1 MTHRHSTARLSRRCD
16 TGEPPNGPA
25 HAKRPRRV
33 MRRIAIVPA
42 LFVLLRLAA
51 CASPSPKPVEL
62 LPERARITRI
72 SEQPGSV
79 RLDGLSPLVGFAHGK
94 DCTFIHCLEVVTE
107 GLGRPFGYD
116 ELMGVSGMAFR
127 LQFRVDRW
135 DVGNSDPLVGE
146 SNLDLLFEAVGWEY
160 EVRIVRRDQMSE
172 AAALRGQIAQSLD
185 RSVPVLAANIIRPE
199 DWGIVVGYR
208 ADQQWLCRSYNN
220 GALSTDAVANGW
232 PTAVVLLNRR
242 TAPAARQNVLRAS
255 IRQAVDLFQRRQS
268 GRYALG
274 SQAFD
279 AWSRGLRSAS
289 DRSYLHP
296 NAWTYVCLMDA
307 RAAAARYLRSIARE
321 FGAQGKHL
329 EAAAIIYEEELRILR
344 EGYRYVPSESSFPDS
359 MPPQEMR
366 DRQIDT
372 LQRAKSHEEQAI
384 AELERAM

>member
-1 MTHRHSTARLSRRCD
+1 MTYRNSTVSISRRLR
-16 TGEPPNGPA
+16 TAGPHDQFA
-25 HAKRPRRV
+25 RAWFQSRNLYRPTCL
-33 MRRIAIVPA
+33 MGLLL
-42 LFVLLRLAA
+42 LFGSAT

-62 LPERARITRI
+62 QPERTRITRI

-79 RLDGLSPLVGFAHGK
+79 RLDGLSPLAGFAHGK
-94 DCTFIHCLEVVTE
+94 DCTFIHCLEIVTE

-127 LQFRVDRW
+127 LQFRADRW

-146 SNLDLLFEAVGWEY
+146 SNLDLLFGAVGWEY
-160 EVRIVRRDQMSE
+160 EVRVVRRDQMSE

-208 ADQQWLCRSYNN
+208 ADQQWLCRSYNE
-220 GALSTDAVANGW
+220 GALSTDTIANGW

-242 TAPAARQNVLRAS
+242 IPPAARQNVLKAS
-255 IRQAVDLFQRRQS
+255 IRQAIDLFQRRQS

-279 AWSRGLRSAS
+279 AWSRSLRSAS
-289 DRSYLHP
+289 DRSYIHP

-307 RAAAARYLRSIARE
+307 RASAARYLRSVSRE

-329 EAAAIIYEEELRILR
+329 EAAAIIYEEELRVLR

-384 AELERAM
+384 AELERAL